1 LRCIVERSVTN
12 RLASCGTVECPPAAI
27 SSRMTNCDDRN
38 PLGSRVRSK
47 RCVIAR
53 DAVRRLLQAQA
64 AAAIA

>member
-1 LRCIVERSVTN
+1 
-12 RLASCGTVECPPAAI
+12 
-27 SSRMTNCDDRN
+27 MTNCDDRN
-38 PLGSRVRSK
+38 PLGSRVWSK